1 MKLPAAAA
9 ESRRTNMTSAPRPC
23 VPVLSATGAVE
34 TARTLAAEFAP
45 GSVERDR
52 DRRLPYAEVA
62 RLKESGLYAL
72 TVPGEL
78 GGPGLPPSVVSEVFT
93 TLAEADPNIAQV
105 GHSHYVFLNLV
116 RLCASPAQQ
125 EALFGQVLSGRLFA
139 NAQAERATATARDV
153 STTLSVEPDG
163 RLVLSGT
170 KYYCTGTLFA
180 DTVAVVAVLDDPNG
194 VSDLPDGICVVFLPA
209 TTPGVR
215 IADDWDALGQRL
227 TGSGTV
233 LLESVEIRRRWVVP
247 RTAFDGPTGFGAF
260 AQLLHAS
267 IDVGIARA
275 ALHDAAEFVRTRAR
289 PWYEAEVA
297 HADEDPLTVQRFGE
311 LDVDLIAAE
320 AVLDRARRA
329 VDEVYAEPGEDAAAR
344 ASLDVA
350 AAKVLAE
357 RASVGLGSAVF
368 EVCGTRAV
376 LPDVGLDRHWR
387 NARTHTLH
395 DPVRWKFQHLGR
407 HVLTGQV
414 PPRHG
419 AI

>member
-1 MKLPAAAA
+1 
-9 ESRRTNMTSAPRPC
+9 MTVTSPLRPG
-23 VPVLSATGAVE
+23 VPVLSAAEAIE
-34 TARTLAAEFAP
+34 TAQSLAAELAP
-45 GSVERDR
+45 GAVARERDR
-52 DRRLPYAEVA
+52 LLPYAEVA

-72 TVPGEL
+72 TVPADL
-78 GGPGLPPSVVSEVFT
+78 GGPGLPPSVVSEVFAV
-93 TLAEADPNIAQV
+93 LAEADPNIAQV
-105 GHSHYVFLNLV
+105 GHSHYVFCNQV
-116 RLCASPAQQ
+116 RLCATPVQQ
-125 EALFGQVLSGRLFA
+125 EALFGQVLLGRLFA
-139 NAQAERATATARDV
+139 NAQAERSAPTARDT
-153 STTLSVEPDG
+153 STTLTFEPDG
-163 RLVLSGT
+163 RLVLTGE

-180 DTVAVVAVLDDPNG
+180 DTLAVVARVVDPAAVG
-194 VSDLPDGICVVFLPA
+194 DLPDGSACAVYVPA

-215 IADDWDALGQRL
+215 VLDDWDALGQRL

-233 LLESVEIRRRWVVP
+233 QLEGVEVRRRWVVP
-247 RTAFDGPTGFGAF
+247 RREFDEPTGFGAF

-275 ALHDAAEFVRTRAR
+275 ALREAAEFVRTKSR

-297 HADEDPLTVQRFGE
+297 HAHEDPLTAQRFGE
-311 LDVDLIAAE
+311 LDVELIAAE

-329 VDEVYAEPGEDAAAR
+329 VDEVYAEPGEQVAAR

-368 EVCGTRAV
+368 ELCGTRAIA
-376 LPDVGLDRHWR
+376 PDVGLDRHWR
-387 NARTHTLH
+387 NARSHTLH
-395 DPVRWKFQHLGR
+395 DPMRWKFQHLGR
-407 HVLTGQV
+407 HVLTGQL

>member
-1 MKLPAAAA
+1 MTVVP
-9 ESRRTNMTSAPRPC
+9 SMRRG
-23 VPVLSATGAVE
+23 VPVLSGAEAIEV
-34 TARTLAAEFAP
+34 ARTLAAEFAP

-52 DRRLPYAEVA
+52 DRVLPHAEVN

-72 TVPGEL
+72 SVPTWL
-78 GGPGLPPSVVSEVFT
+78 GGPGLPPSVVSEVFA
-93 TLAEADPNIAQV
+93 TLAEGDPNIAQV

-116 RLCASPAQQ
+116 RLCASPLQQ
-125 EALFGQVLSGRLFA
+125 EALFGQVLAGRLVA
-139 NAQAERATATARDV
+139 NAQAERTTATARDV
-153 STTLSVEPDG
+153 STTLFVDPDG
-163 RLVLSGT
+163 RLVLTGE

-180 DTVAVVAVLDDPNG
+180 DTVAVVARLDDPTG
-194 VSDLPDGICVVFLPA
+194 SSGLPDGICVVFAPA
-209 TTPGVR
+209 TSPGLRVV
-215 IADDWDALGQRL
+215 DDWDALGQRV

-233 LLESVEIRRRWVVP
+233 LLDGVEVRRRWVVP
-247 RTAFDGPTGFGAF
+247 RTAFDGPSGFGAY

-275 ALHDAAEFVRTRAR
+275 AMRDAAEFIRTRAR
-289 PWYEAEVA
+289 PWCEAEVDCA
-297 HADEDPLTVQRFGE
+297 VEDPLTTQRFGE
-311 LDVDLIAAE
+311 LEVDLIAAE

-329 VDEVYAEPGEDAAAR
+329 VDEVYDEPGEEAAVR

-357 RASVGLGSAVF
+357 RAAVGLGSAVF
-368 EVCGTRAV
+368 EVCGTRAAA
-376 LPDVGLDRHWR
+376 PDVGLDRHWR

-407 HVLTGQV
+407 HALTGQA

>member
-1 MKLPAAAA
+1 MKGLTSMTVAA
-9 ESRRTNMTSAPRPC
+9 SLSPR
-23 VPVLSATGAVE
+23 VPVLSADEAIDVAHALG
-34 TARTLAAEFAP
+34 AEFA
-45 GSVERDR
+45 VEAVARDR
-52 DRRLPYAEVA
+52 ERRLPYDEVE
-62 RLKESGLYAL
+62 RLKQSGLYAL
-72 TVPGEL
+72 TVPAEL
-78 GGPGLPPSVVSEVFT
+78 GGPGLPPSAVSEVFT
-93 TLAEADPNIAQV
+93 ILAEADPNIAQV

-116 RLCASPAQQ
+116 RLCATPAQQ
-125 EALFGQVLSGRLFA
+125 DVLFGKVLAGRLLA
-139 NAQAERATATARDV
+139 NAQAERTTATAREV
-153 STTLSVEPDG
+153 STTLAAEVDG
-163 RLVLSGT
+163 RLVLTGQ

-180 DTVAVVAVLDDPNG
+180 DTLAVVAQLDDPNG
-194 VSDLPDGICVVFLPA
+194 ITDLPDGICVVFLPT

-215 IADDWDALGQRL
+215 ILDDWDSIGQRI

-233 LLESVEIRRRWVVP
+233 LLDGVEVRRRWVVP
-247 RTAFDGPTGFGAF
+247 RTAFDGPHGFGAF

-275 ALHDAAEFVRTRAR
+275 ALRDAAAFVRTRAR
-289 PWYEAEVA
+289 PWYEAEVDRA
-297 HADEDPLTVQRFGE
+297 VDDPLTTQRFGE

-320 AVLDRARRA
+320 AVLDRARRS
-329 VDEVYAEPGEDAAAR
+329 VDRVYAEAGDDAAAR

-357 RASVGLGSAVF
+357 RASVGLGSALF

-414 PPRHG
+414 PPQHG